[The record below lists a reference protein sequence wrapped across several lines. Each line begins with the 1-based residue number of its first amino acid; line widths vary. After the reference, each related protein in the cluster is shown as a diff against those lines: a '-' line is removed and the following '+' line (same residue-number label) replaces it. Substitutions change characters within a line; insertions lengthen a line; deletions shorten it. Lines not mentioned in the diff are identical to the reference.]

1 MSIYPLPFSSMKKK
15 VISLLLTSILLFF
28 SSSGFAHSGNVMI
41 GFSDGLLHPVIG
53 LDHLIAM
60 ISVGVISAQIG
71 GFVIWLVPGLFVL
84 GMLTGSTLAILIYLL
99 RNINDPSP
107 FIYYVLNHFADY
119 IYFIIEFG
127 IAFSV
132 LFLGV
137 VIFLNKKLP
146 MVITSI
152 IILIFGITHGAAH
165 GLSIPYVIQPY
176 LFILGFCIG
185 TVLLHIFGV
194 LIGYFSIK
202 SSIVNKM
209 IRYGGIL
216 ISAFGVNLVFVLI

>member
-1 MSIYPLPFSSMKKK
+1 
-15 VISLLLTSILLFF
+15 
-28 SSSGFAHSGNVMI
+28 MI

-84 GMLTGSTLAILIYLL
+84 GMLIGSTLAMLIYLL

-107 FIYYVLNHFADY
+107 FIYFVLDQFADY

-146 MVITSI
+146 ILITTI

-165 GLSIPYVIQPY
+165 GLSIPYVIEPY

-216 ISAFGVNLVFVLI
+216 ISAFGVKLVFVLI

>member
-1 MSIYPLPFSSMKKK
+1 MKKK
-15 VISLLLTSILLFF
+15 IISLLFIPSVIFF
-28 SSSGFAHSGNVMI
+28 SSSVSAHSGNVMI

-71 GFVIWLVPGLFVL
+71 GFAIWFVPGLFVL

-99 RNINDPSP
+99 RNMNDPSP
-107 FIYYVLNHFADY
+107 FINFVLNHFADY
-119 IYFIIEFG
+119 IYFIVVFG

-132 LFLGV
+132 LFLGA

-146 MVITSI
+146 MLITSI
-152 IILIFGITHGAAH
+152 IVLIFGITHGAAH
-165 GLSIPYVIQPY
+165 GISIPYVIEPY
-176 LFILGFCIG
+176 LFVLGFCIG
-185 TVLLHIFGV
+185 TVLLHVFGV

-202 SSIVNKM
+202 SSLINKM

-216 ISAFGVNLVFVLI
+216 ISTFGIKLIYNLI

>member
-1 MSIYPLPFSSMKKK
+1 
-15 VISLLLTSILLFF
+15 
-28 SSSGFAHSGNVMI
+28 MI
-41 GFSDGLLHPVIG
+41 GFSDGFFHPVIG

-71 GFVIWLVPGLFVL
+71 RVAIWLVPGLFVL
-84 GMLTGSTLAILIYLL
+84 GMLIGSALAILIYLF
-99 RNINDPSP
+99 RNMNDPSP
-107 FIYYVLNHFADY
+107 FIYFVLNHFADY
-119 IYFIIEFG
+119 IYFVVEFG

-146 MVITSI
+146 MLITSI
-152 IILIFGITHGAAH
+152 IVLIFGITHGAAH
-165 GLSIPYVIQPY
+165 GISIPYVIEPY
-176 LFILGFCIG
+176 LFVLGFCIG
-185 TVLLHIFGV
+185 TVLLHVFGV

-202 SSIVNKM
+202 SSLINKM

-216 ISAFGVNLVFVLI
+216 ISAFGIKLIYNLI

>member
-1 MSIYPLPFSSMKKK
+1 MRKK
-15 VISLLLTSILLFF
+15 VISLLLTSIVLFF
-28 SSSGFAHSGNVMI
+28 SSPGFAHSGNVMI

-84 GMLTGSTLAILIYLL
+84 GMLIGSTLAMLIYLL

-107 FIYYVLNHFADY
+107 FIYFVLDQFADY

-146 MVITSI
+146 ILITTI

-165 GLSIPYVIQPY
+165 GISIAYVIEPY

-216 ISAFGVNLVFVLI
+216 ISAFGVKLVFVLI

>member
-1 MSIYPLPFSSMKKK
+1 MCIR
-15 VISLLLTSILLFF
+15 
-28 SSSGFAHSGNVMI
+28 
-41 GFSDGLLHPVIG
+41 DR
-53 LDHLIAM
+53 
-60 ISVGVISAQIG
+60 
-71 GFVIWLVPGLFVL
+71 
-84 GMLTGSTLAILIYLL
+84 L

-107 FIYYVLNHFADY
+107 FIYFVLDQFADY

-132 LFLGV
+132 LFLGA

-146 MVITSI
+146 ILITTI

-165 GLSIPYVIQPY
+165 GISIPYVIEPY